1 MSNREFEVDFDAEAV
16 WVDDGWYTRD
26 QLADRIKTMIEGGD
40 YRISRPSAAL
50 ESLEAALAGGRVLA
64 VRVTPD
70 VAHAFETI
78 AETEGRQVP
87 SLLREAL
94 SWWLAARDHAQKAWE
109 EQARAAETAGAPSN
123 VAGAAGLAA
132 QVAAGPVV
140 AAPAAGAPNV
150 ASQVQP
156 KGEHVALDDPEIEKK
171 WFAR

>member
-70 VAHAFETI
+70 VAQAFEQI
-78 AETEGRQVP
+78 AETDGRQVP

-94 SWWLAARDHAQKAWE
+94 SWWLAARAHAQKTWE
-109 EQARAAETAGAPSN
+109 EQARAGEAVPAT
-123 VAGAAGLAA
+123 
-132 QVAAGPVV
+132 GPVV
-140 AAPAAGAPNV
+140 AAPVQAGAPNV
-150 ASQVQP
+150 VPTAQP
-156 KGEHVALDDPEIEKK
+156 KGEHVALDDPEMEKN

>member
-26 QLADRIKTMIEGGD
+26 QLADRIKIMIEGGD

-64 VRVTPD
+64 VRVPPD
-70 VAHAFETI
+70 VAVSYEQI
-78 AETEGRQVP
+78 AEAEGRQVP

-94 SWWLAARDHAQKAWE
+94 AYWLAARAHAQTVWQA
-109 EQARAAETAGAPSN
+109 EQAAGH
-123 VAGAAGLAA
+123 
-132 QVAAGPVV
+132 
-140 AAPAAGAPNV
+140 APAQAAAVPAAAVESTSPGG
-150 ASQVQP
+150 
-156 KGEHVALDDPEIEKK
+156 GEHVALDDPEMEKN